1 MRSTARRSC
10 ARSAGAGRADF
21 SRDQQGTPMGADSAK
36 PTRKSQVDAI
46 LVKLPGVVSKKIGGL
61 DGYFVN
67 DRMFA
72 CISGNGVGL
81 RLPVATAREL
91 QFSRENGVAFQPGGL
106 PTTQEGG
113 HTHTEDAGD

>member
-1 MRSTARRSC
+1 LKSE
-10 ARSAGAGRADF
+10 DN
-21 SRDQQGTPMGADSAK
+21 K

-72 CISGNGVGL
+72 CISGDGVGL
-81 RLPVATAREL
+81 RLPVAAAREL
-91 QFSRENGVAFQPGGL
+91 QFSRENVVPFQPGGMAS
-106 PTTQEGG
+106 TKEWIQINR
-113 HTHTEDAGD
+113 EDAADYEKDLEIFQASIDFVKSAGR